1 MANVDENTEILYVID
16 GSDVDG
22 KAKEG
27 DDLKGEVLET
37 LSTYLHCL
45 SKDGRDGN
53 KFQISPTFQKKSIR
67 DETGDPAPLDDVLN
81 GSSNPYAPTA
91 QNAQLREASDS
102 GKVFRPTIGSF
113 LNKGKSDTFIR
124 DLGNGSTN
132 RAGQATSTK
141 EEGPVF
147 DAIRTAL
154 DGNRFSPGA
163 NGAFAGDQ
171 NITTLDPTPGGID
184 DRTSQEVTVL
194 GKTQPLFG
202 RHVGF
207 ADPLASGDLA
217 GADIRMEDL
226 KKIGTSLMLRA
237 AREIKAVQEGDP
249 FEAPESFAVGLGALL
264 PGASQIALLKVDTNS
279 VKASAVMEE
288 NFGLPP
294 KPRTDTEGVINPG
307 NRSWGHLNT
316 PLEPYDG
323 FLPIGMTAL
332 ALVMTIAIRVLAFS
346 FVGLLALVVKPKG
359 SEVPNRGPFI
369 TGEFGKPNPPGALFS
384 LSAIGIR
391 DTERDFL
398 SVVNDGLDL
407 FFAFD
412 GADFRRVVREP
423 QFFAIFVRNIIRSGN
438 IIVNSVREVFSGG
451 QNPLA
456 AAQAF
461 IGLIDVL
468 KSSKIVAFLNIMAQL
483 GDKAAEARDQG
494 FDPQEKKKSSIENL
508 PIIPA
513 TNVMRIRNSKSDLRS
528 GMRTSAT
535 TSRFLFPP
543 EVLRA
548 SDVIAST
555 SEAQKAIAALPPG
568 QLASTTDLDSSGRIS
583 ADEVQVVEA
592 ELDAEYVPFY
602 FHDLRTNE
610 IVSFHAF
617 LDNLEDN
624 YSPQYESSTA
634 YGRVDNV
641 RTYVST
647 ERTITLQFKILA
659 TSKEDFDFMW
669 WKINKL
675 TTLVYPSWTRGRQVA
690 AGDSRFIQPFSQV
703 PASTPVIRMR
713 IGDVI
718 RSNFSKLGLARV
730 FGAGLQE
737 EQFNLVETPF
747 SGESLLEKFKGIIIQ
762 TRARMSTNPA
772 LAGDPNQSGYF
783 AGEEAILLPKRTGY
797 SEAPNVLE
805 GIPGAAGAAALLQQN
820 PKKRLTVTANTK
832 VRILGPT
839 PIPVPLLSAAKIV
852 DYGEH
857 RVAFYTIEVVDA
869 QSDEMQGKFLV
880 TYDDLVPDP
889 DQVLSSAQS
898 ILPLPP
904 DLPVP
909 PSILTPPNPFDPE
922 ENVIVKSFQTVQGKG
937 LGGVITGMTF
947 TDLASPNVVWET
959 SEFGAR
965 APKMINVNMTFAV
978 IHDIAPGI
986 DENGFNRAFQY
997 PVGNA
1002 VRHLV
1007 GDNNVVGDNSGE
1019 ENFNT
1024 GHKKAGTALRGSNA
1038 KGGLLG
1044 GGFPGGL

>member
-1 MANVDENTEILYVID
+1 MANVDKNTEIIYTIN
-16 GSDVDG
+16 GSGAGG
-22 KAKEG
+22 KFKEG
-27 DDLKGEVLET
+27 DDLEQEVLET

-53 KFQISPTFQKKSIR
+53 KFQIAPEIQIRSIR
-67 DETGDPAPLDDVLN
+67 DANGDPAPLDDNLN
-81 GSSNPYAPTA
+81 GSTNPYAPTA
-91 QNAQLREASDS
+91 QNAQLREASNS
-102 GKVFRPTIGSF
+102 GKVFRPSIGSF
-113 LNKGKSDTFIR
+113 LSKGKSDTFIK

-132 RAGQATSTK
+132 RAGQANATK
-141 EEGPVF
+141 EEGPIF

-163 NGAFAGDQ
+163 NGPYVGPD
-171 NITTLDPTPGGID
+171 NITTIDPTIGGID
-184 DRTSQEVTVL
+184 DKTSQEITVI

-202 RHVGF
+202 RHVGLS
-207 ADPLASGDLA
+207 DSNSPT
-217 GADIRMEDL
+217 GADIKMEDL

-249 FEAPESFAVGLGALL
+249 FEAPESFAVGLGALI
-264 PGASQIALLKVDTNS
+264 PGASQIALLKVDTNQL
-279 VKASAVMEE
+279 KASAVMEE

-294 KPRTDTEGVINPG
+294 KPKTDTEGIVVPG

-332 ALVMTIAIRVLAFS
+332 ALVLTIAIRVLAFA

-369 TGEFGKPNPPGALFS
+369 TGEYGKPNPPGALFS

-398 SVVNDGLDL
+398 AMVNEGLDI
-407 FFAFD
+407 FFSFD
-412 GADFRRVVREP
+412 GADFRRVLREP
-423 QFFAIFVRNIIRSGN
+423 QFFTIFVRNIIRSGN
-438 IIVNSVREVFSGG
+438 IVVNSVRDVFSQG

-508 PIIPA
+508 PINPA

-528 GMRTSAT
+528 GMRTGAT
-535 TSRFLFPP
+535 MSKFLFPT
-543 EVLRA
+543 EILRA
-548 SDVIAST
+548 SDVIANIS
-555 SEAQKAIAALPPG
+555 SAQKS
-568 QLASTTDLDSSGRIS
+568 LASLPSEHLAESYDLDSSGRIS
-583 ADEVQVVEA
+583 ADTVAFVESQ
-592 ELDAEYVPFY
+592 LDAEYVPFY

-610 IVSFHAF
+610 ILSFHAF

-624 YSPQYESSTA
+624 YTPQYESATA
-634 YGRVDNV
+634 YGRIDNV
-641 RTYVST
+641 RTYVAT
-647 ERTITLQFKILA
+647 ERTITLSFKIVA
-659 TSKEDFDFMW
+659 TSKDDFDFMW

-690 AGDSRFIQPFSQV
+690 AGDSKFIQPFSQV

-713 IGDVI
+713 IGDLI

-730 FGAGLQE
+730 FGAGLKE
-737 EQFNLVETPF
+737 DQFNLVETLM
-747 SGESLLEKFKGIIIQ
+747 SEDSLLEQLRSKIHD
-762 TRARMSTNPA
+762 TRNRMMRNPA
-772 LAGDPNQSGYF
+772 FNDARKDGYF
-783 AGEEAILLPKRTGY
+783 AGETAVLLPKRTGY
-797 SEAPNVLE
+797 SEAPNVLDS
-805 GIPGAAGAAALLQQN
+805 IPGAAGAAALLGQT
-820 PKKRLTVTANTK
+820 PKKKLTITANTK
-832 VRILGPT
+832 VKILGPT
-839 PIPVPLLSAAKIV
+839 PVPLPLQSAANII

-857 RVAFYTIEVVDA
+857 RIAFYTVEVLDA
-869 QSDEMQGKFLV
+869 QSDELQGKFLV
-880 TYDDLVPDP
+880 TYDDLVPDA
-889 DQVLSSAQS
+889 DQVVTSATAG
-898 ILPLPP
+898 LPLPP
-904 DLPVP
+904 ELPIP
-909 PSILTPPNPFDPE
+909 LSALTPPNPFDPE
-922 ENVIVKSFQTVQGKG
+922 KNVIVKSFQTVQGKG

-947 TDLASPNVVWET
+947 TDLASPNVTWET

-986 DENGFNRAFQY
+986 DEKGFNRSFQY

-1002 VRHLV
+1002 VRHLT
-1007 GDNNVVGDNSGE
+1007 GDNTITDFNSGE
-1019 ENFNT
+1019 TDFNSNHQDAAR
-1024 GHKKAGTALRGSNA
+1024 GLRNSNA
-1038 KGGLLG
+1038 KGGG
-1044 GGFPGGL
+1044 GAKFPGGL

>member
-1 MANVDENTEILYVID
+1 MANVDENTNIVYVID
-16 GSDVDG
+16 GSDTKG
-22 KAKEG
+22 KVRKG
-27 DDLKGEVLET
+27 DDLKVEVLET

-45 SKDGRDGN
+45 TKDGRDGN
-53 KFQISPTFQKKSIR
+53 KFQISPTLQKKSIR
-67 DETGDPAPLDDVLN
+67 DSNGDPAPLDDTLN

-102 GKVFRPTIGSF
+102 GKVFRPSIGSF
-113 LNKGKSDTFIR
+113 LSKGKSDTFLR
-124 DLGNGSTN
+124 DIEDGSTN
-132 RAGQATSTK
+132 RAGQANANK
-141 EEGPVF
+141 GQGPVF

-163 NGAFAGDQ
+163 NGPFAGSNNLKDIDG
-171 NITTLDPTPGGID
+171 NDTTTREIA
-184 DRTSQEVTVL
+184 VL

-207 ADPLASGDLA
+207 NNPLAPGDLA
-217 GADIRMEDL
+217 GADIKMEDL

-249 FEAPESFAVGLGALL
+249 FDAPESFAVGLGALI

-294 KPRTDTEGVINPG
+294 KPRTDTEGIVNPG

-332 ALVMTIAIRVLAFS
+332 ALVLTLAMRVLSFAFVS
-346 FVGLLALVVKPKG
+346 LLAFVVKPKG
-359 SEVPNRGPFI
+359 SEIPNRGPFI
-369 TGEFGKPNPPGALFS
+369 AGEYGKPSPPGALFS

-398 SVVNDGLDL
+398 SVVNEGLDL

-412 GADFRRVVREP
+412 GASFKRVLREP

-438 IIVNSVREVFSGG
+438 ILVNSIKDVFSSG

-468 KSSKIVAFLNIMAQL
+468 RSSKIIAFLNIMAQL
-483 GDKAAEARDQG
+483 GDKASEARDQG
-494 FDPQEKKKSSIENL
+494 FDPQEKKKSSLENL

-513 TNVMRIRNSKSDLRS
+513 TNVMRIRNGKSDLRS
-528 GMRTSAT
+528 GMRTGAT
-535 TSRFLFPP
+535 LSQFLFPP

-548 SDVIAST
+548 SDVVANVSD
-555 SEAQKAIAALPPG
+555 AQKSLAALPSEHFAIEG
-568 QLASTTDLDSSGRIS
+568 DLDSSGRIS
-583 ADEVQVVEA
+583 ADSVAFVESQ
-592 ELDAEYVPFY
+592 LDAEYVPFY

-624 YSPQYESSTA
+624 YAPQYESATA
-634 YGRVDNV
+634 YGRIDNV

-659 TSKEDFDFMW
+659 TSKDDFDFMW

-690 AGDSRFIQPFSQV
+690 AGDSKFIQPFSQV

-713 IGDVI
+713 IGDLI
-718 RSNFSKLGLARV
+718 RSNFSKLGLARI
-730 FGAGLQE
+730 FGAGLKE
-737 EQFNLVETPF
+737 EQFNLTETSF
-747 SGESLLEKFKGIIIQ
+747 SEDTLLNELRNAIHR
-762 TRARMSTNPA
+762 TRNRMMRNPA
-772 LAGDPNQSGYF
+772 LNDDRKDGYF
-783 AGEEAILLPKRTGY
+783 AGEEVILLPKRTGY
-797 SEAPNVLE
+797 NEAPGLLDK
-805 GIPGAAGAAALLQQN
+805 IPGAAGAAALLGQS
-820 PKKRLTVTANTK
+820 PKKRLTITASTK
-832 VRILGPT
+832 VKIVGPT
-839 PIPVPLLSAAKIV
+839 PFPLPLLAAAKIV

-857 RVAFYTIEVVDA
+857 RVAFYTVEVVDA
-869 QSDEMQGKFLV
+869 QSDELQGKFLV
-880 TYDDLVPDP
+880 TYDDLLPDP
-889 DQVLSSAQS
+889 GQVVTSATAGF
-898 ILPLPP
+898 PLPP
-904 DLPVP
+904 ELPIPLSV
-909 PSILTPPNPFDPE
+909 LVPPNPFDPE

-937 LGGVITGMTF
+937 LGGVITAMTF
-947 TDLASPNVVWET
+947 TDLASPNVTWET
-959 SEFGAR
+959 SEFGSR
-965 APKMINVNMTFAV
+965 APKMVNVNMTFAV

-986 DENGFNRAFQY
+986 DEKGFNRSFQY

-1002 VRHLV
+1002 VRHLT
-1007 GDNNVVGDNSGE
+1007 GDNTISDSNNGE

-1024 GHKKAGTALRGSNA
+1024 NHQAASRGLRNSNA